1 MPRGRLKT
9 YLLRCLMM
17 FQMPFING
25 NSNEPMTKSGWE
37 DVLAAFLS
45 SLIWGKVIRPSIKAT
60 AEAVFCMSNS
70 FLLIIRRLQARNG

>member
-1 MPRGRLKT
+1 
-9 YLLRCLMM
+9 MM

-45 SLIWGKVIRPSIKAT
+45 WLIWCKVIRPSIQAT
-60 AEAVFCMSNS
+60 AEAKFHMSNS
-70 FLLIIRRLQARNG
+70 FLLIIRKLQDRNG

>member
-1 MPRGRLKT
+1 
-9 YLLRCLMM
+9 MM

-37 DVLAAFLS
+37 DVLAAFFKFADM
-45 SLIWGKVIRPSIKAT
+45 GEVIRPSIKAT

-70 FLLIIRRLQARNG
+70 FLLIIRRLQDRSG